1 MRSRAGKSIQ
11 ILLVG
16 LLFVSCRPQDAVE
29 TVEPPAGPDASLV
42 PDQIVEDG
50 EHLITNQGVK
60 KALLKAEQLYF
71 YNEAGKVLGDT
82 VEVRF
87 FDDTGAFVSTLTAEQ
102 GEMVQATQAMIA
114 RGNVFVRGR
123 DSTIRTEELFYDPEN
138 DRIYN
143 DVDTEIVQRG
153 NVIHGNGVESDTSL
167 KQIRIRG
174 SSAVLRSEPELR
186 EPASGSTPADRD
198 ST

>member
-1 MRSRAGKSIQ
+1 MWRSRRSI
-11 ILLVG
+11 LV
-16 LLFVSCRPQDAVE
+16 LPVAAALFGCQAPAVVE
-29 TVEPPAGPDASLV
+29 TVEPPAGPDDTLV

-60 KALLKAEQLYF
+60 QALMKAEQLYF

-87 FDDTGAFVSTLTAEQ
+87 FDDTGAFVSTLTAER
-102 GEMVQATQAMIA
+102 GELVQATQAMVA

-123 DSTIRTEELFYDPEN
+123 DSTIRTEELFYDPGN
-138 DRIYN
+138 NRIYN

-153 NVIHGNGVESDTSL
+153 NVIHGSGVESDTSL

-186 EPASGSTPADRD
+186 EPASESTPADRD